1 MKNKLFLCFR
11 PIGIETE
18 TEPNQS
24 VCFDDGVFTC
34 IPVSNHRAEKNS
46 AVKSTVSTVEKSNCS
61 KNEVH
66 GKSFSGFVKAIM
78 FEISL
83 KKKARKN
90 QVLQIETGSNRSKS
104 DSIPEKSKSPNTKY
118 QSIKRDSI
126 FYSSTSNSRSSP
138 SNQKKQ
144 SILNGSKPSET
155 GLFLILISLAI
166 TVFLGRFYA
175 VIFTLLGL
183 YSISRRRSCAL
194 LPENVVSSSTETAR
208 DYRKRV
214 IMEGLLERNHR
225 MRGH

>member
-34 IPVSNHRAEKNS
+34 IPVSNHRAEKIS
-46 AVKSTVSTVEKSNCS
+46 DVKSTVSTVEKSNCS

-66 GKSFSGFVKAIM
+66 SKSFSGFVKAIM

-83 KKKARKN
+83 KKKARKK
-90 QVLQIETGSNRSKS
+90 QVLQIGTGSNRSKS
-104 DSIPEKSKSPNTKY
+104 DLIPEKSPNTKS
-118 QSIKRDSI
+118 QGFKRDSI
-126 FYSSTSNSRSSP
+126 EYSSTSNSRSSP

-144 SILNGSKPSET
+144 SILNGSKQSET

-166 TVFLGRFYA
+166 TMFLGRFYA

-183 YSISRRRSCAL
+183 YSMSRRRSCEL

-225 MRGH
+225 LRGH